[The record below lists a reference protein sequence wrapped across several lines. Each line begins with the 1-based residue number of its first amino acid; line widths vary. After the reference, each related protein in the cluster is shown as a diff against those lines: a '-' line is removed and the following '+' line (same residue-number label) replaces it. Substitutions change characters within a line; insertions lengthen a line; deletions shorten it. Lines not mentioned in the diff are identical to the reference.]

1 MKYEYVQV
9 SAPGKILL
17 IGAYSVLEEGN
28 ISYTLAINKRVRT
41 KIEKGEN
48 EKIKV
53 HLKDFGIK
61 AEYRF
66 DGENLKPC
74 GEIKEDHKKVLTF
87 TENCLKLSLRYM
99 NEVGELKP
107 YGFKFTTKNDEGF
120 TYQWGKSK
128 SGFGSSAAFSVSGVG
143 AVFEYHDFEIEE
155 YKDDVHK
162 MAQLVNI
169 FSQNKI
175 GSGFDIATSTFGC
188 TVWRR
193 FPKKILEN
201 LDEEM
206 DKSLERLIKKSWG
219 YTREPIGFPKE
230 LDIACAFTGKAVDT
244 RELVKGVNEYK
255 KKDPEG
261 YDELVREI
269 NYYNELAVVELRYLA
284 EKFSEEHLEKFVNYF
299 NKGWELTKELGSR
312 SEVPISTEEFDKYCE
327 LAVKA
332 GAYCAKLPGAGGG
345 DSVVAIYPKNS
356 SIEKRIYDEWEKV
369 GIKPLPFIKISKK
382 GVKRDV

>member
-1 MKYEYVQV
+1 
-9 SAPGKILL
+9 
-17 IGAYSVLEEGN
+17 
-28 ISYTLAINKRVRT
+28 
-41 KIEKGEN
+41 
-48 EKIKV
+48 
-53 HLKDFGIK
+53 
-61 AEYRF
+61 
-66 DGENLKPC
+66 
-74 GEIKEDHKKVLTF
+74 
-87 TENCLKLSLRYM
+87 M

-143 AVFEYHDFEIEE
+143 AIFEYHDFEIEE

-230 LDIACAFTGKAVDT
+230 LDIACAFTGKAADT